1 MIIGGNTQT
10 NSSTLHRRIKKK
22 KHSSLKQVFIL
33 SRDAL
38 MERKARSALTILMV
52 LVGGALMVTIN
63 GMSEGSAAFANK
75 QLVSLAPN
83 VIFVSPGSKSKT
95 FQEAP
100 GLATQAPR
108 LPFNG
113 EVVNTIKLLPYV
125 KDVVPGYTAQV
136 QLNVEGNI
144 ENANVYAT
152 DATVAWQVAPTLTL
166 VPGSSIQ
173 HNNPSTMLVGYNIA
187 NPPGY
192 THNPLIRVGQTITA
206 TYHGTSRHFLVTG
219 VLNEAGNANVDQ
231 VVLINTNVGN
241 TFFHR
246 LGLYDQMI
254 VLARSGND
262 VPTVIQEM
270 DRVYGSD
277 SFGIVSPAAIMQAQ
291 KHTQAGG
298 ASFTLEVGFIA
309 MLVSA
314 IGVVTTLY
322 TSVNERTKEIG
333 TMKAIGAKPMFILTM
348 FLSDAVFI
356 GFIGASLGIAFGIG
370 LAYLLSAI
378 GASGGGVYIAPIFL
392 PNELIQVWLMS
403 LTVTV
408 LAGLFPAWKASR
420 LSPLIAMRV

>member
-1 MIIGGNTQT
+1 
-10 NSSTLHRRIKKK
+10 
-22 KHSSLKQVFIL
+22 SSLKQIFVL

-38 MERKARSALTILMV
+38 MERKGRSALTILMV

-113 EVVNTIKLLPYV
+113 EVANTIKSLPYV

-144 ENANVYAT
+144 ENTNVFAT

-166 VPGSSIQ
+166 VPGSSVQ
-173 HNNPSTMLVGYNIA
+173 DNNPSAMLVGYNIA

-192 THNPLIRVGQTITA
+192 THNPLIRVGQSVTA
-206 TYHGTSRHFLVTG
+206 TFHGTSRHFLVTG
-219 VLNEAGNANVDQ
+219 VLNEAGNPNVDQ
-231 VVLINTNVGN
+231 VVLINTNTGN

-270 DRVYGSD
+270 NRVYGSD
-277 SFGIVSPAAIMQAQ
+277 SFGIVSPAALMQAQ

-348 FLSDAVFI
+348 FLNDAVLI

-392 PNELIQVWLMS
+392 PNELLQVWLMS
-403 LTVTV
+403 LTVT
-408 LAGLFPAWKASR
+408 LPAGLFPAWKASR

>member
-1 MIIGGNTQT
+1 M
-10 NSSTLHRRIKKK
+10 
-22 KHSSLKQVFIL
+22 KQVFIL

-38 MERKARSALTILMV
+38 MDRKARSALTILMV

-100 GLATQAPR
+100 GLATQAAR

-125 KDVVPGYTAQV
+125 KDVIPGYTAQV

-144 ENANVYAT
+144 ENANVFVTDA

-166 VPGSSIQ
+166 VPGSSVQ
-173 HNNPSTMLVGYNIA
+173 DNNPSAMLVGYNIA

-192 THNPLIRVGQTITA
+192 THNPLIRVGQAITA
-206 TYHGTSRHFLVTG
+206 TYHGISRHFLVTG
-219 VLNEAGNANVDQ
+219 VLNEAGNPNVDQ

-270 DRVYGSD
+270 NRVYGSY

-322 TSVNERTKEIG
+322 TSVNERRKEIG
-333 TMKAIGAKPMFILTM
+333 TMKAIGAKPMFILSM

-356 GFIGASLGIAFGIG
+356 GFIGACLGIAFGIG

-378 GASGGGVYIAPIFL
+378 GAS
-392 PNELIQVWLMS
+392 
-403 LTVTV
+403 
-408 LAGLFPAWKASR
+408 
-420 LSPLIAMRV
+420 

>member
-1 MIIGGNTQT
+1 
-10 NSSTLHRRIKKK
+10 
-22 KHSSLKQVFIL
+22 
-33 SRDAL
+33 
-38 MERKARSALTILMV
+38 MV

-83 VIFVSPGSKSKT
+83 VIFVSPGSKSKI

-113 EVVNTIKLLPYV
+113 EVVNTIKSIPYV

-144 ENANVYAT
+144 ENANVFAT

-166 VPGSSIQ
+166 VPGSSVQ
-173 HNNPSTMLVGYNIA
+173 NNNPSAMLVGYNIA

-192 THNPLIRVGQTITA
+192 THNPLIRVGQAITA

-219 VLNEAGNANVDQ
+219 VLNEAGNPNVDQ

-246 LGLYDQMI
+246 LGLNDQMI

-270 DRVYGSD
+270 NRVYGSY

-322 TSVNERTKEIG
+322 TSVNERKKEIG

-392 PNELIQVWLMS
+392 PNELVQVWLMS
-403 LTVTV
+403 LTVTL